1 MGAIT
6 DFTPHRKA
14 VGVISAII
22 LVVLQAIFIFTFE
35 STWLI
40 IAFMKAITD
49 FVYHAQELATFSYL
63 PEMASIV
70 NDSTMAHFSSIF
82 SMLQFSSVLIFLVL
96 IIAISLTFQLD
107 DIAVNHVSQSI
118 CTVVSRTS
126 LSSFFISSR
135 NNEIDLRKLFM

>member
-96 IIAISLTFQLD
+96 IIAINLTFQLD